1 MTWVTWRQQRTEVL
15 IAAGILALVAA
26 VLIPTGIE
34 MASAY
39 HHDGLSAC
47 LGQATS
53 SSCDDA
59 IHVFTGRFESLGNL
73 LAWFTLVPG
82 LIGVVLAA
90 PFVLELENGTH
101 RLAWTQSITRRRWIS
116 SKLALTVGGALL
128 AALVLTR
135 LMTWWHTPLDHLN
148 GRMDNSVYDTEG
160 IVVFGYTL
168 FALGLALAV
177 GVLWRRTIPAVVIAF
192 VGYFAAR
199 ITVDTWLRQRL
210 VTPLSATWR
219 ASAAGPGGPGGGNF
233 APASLNHAWVLTER
247 PTDRLGHPISLK
259 IGPCARGAAGHVKNA
274 ILNGNCIVQ
283 NGENYMHAV
292 YQPASRFW
300 LLQGIETSLFGGT
313 ALALILFAA
322 WWTHQRAA

>member
-1 MTWVTWRQQRTEVL
+1 MTWVTWRQQRTELL
-15 IAAGILALVAA
+15 IAAAILALVAV

-47 LGQATS
+47 LGHTTS

-59 IHVFTGRFESLGNL
+59 IHVFTGRFQSLGNL

-101 RLAWTQSITRRRWIS
+101 RLAWTQSITRRRWIT

-128 AALVLTR
+128 AALVLTL

-177 GVLWRRTIPAVVIAF
+177 GVVCRRTIPAVVIAF
-192 VGYFAAR
+192 VGYFVAR

-210 VTPLSATWR
+210 VTPLTATWR
-219 ASAAGPGGPGGGNF
+219 GDF
-233 APASLNHAWVLTER
+233 APARLNHAWLLSQR
-247 PTDRLGHPISLK
+247 PSDKLGHPISLK
-259 IGPCARGAAGHVKNA
+259 IGRCAGAAAGHVKDV
-274 ILNGNCIVQ
+274 IVNGNCVVQ
-283 NGENYMHAV
+283 NGESYMHAV

-313 ALALILFAA
+313 ALVLVLFAA
-322 WWTHQRAA
+322 WWTQKRAA